1 MELKLIVPLLG
12 LLLVAVAVD
21 LLRHRIPNLLVF
33 LGLTLGCVG
42 QVFLYGVSG
51 FGDYL
56 SGAAIGFAVFIP
68 MYAVGGMAAGDVK
81 LMAMVGGFLSAE
93 LALWASVSSLIV
105 GGLYGI
111 LIVLFRGQIVR
122 TFSRYNLMLRTRS
135 YFSPAADE
143 VVGKKFP
150 YSVSIL
156 LGTLVALLWQPLGW

>member
-12 LLLVAVAVD
+12 LLIVAVAVD
-21 LLRHRIPNLLVF
+21 LFRHRIPNLLVF

-42 QVFLYGVSG
+42 QVFLHGLDGVTT
-51 FGDYL
+51 YL
-56 SGAAIGFAVFIP
+56 SGVAIGFAVFIP

-81 LMAMVGGFLSAE
+81 LMAMVGGFLPAE
-93 LALWASVSSLIV
+93 FALLASISSLIA
-105 GGLYGI
+105 GGLYGV
-111 LIVLFRGQIVR
+111 LVVLFRGQIVR
-122 TFSRYNLMLRTRS
+122 TFSRYNLMFRTRS

-143 VVGKKFP
+143 VAGKKFP